1 MEREDLV
8 KFLKKY
14 GIGIGLGLVGLGMIG
29 VGLWGYVKPSE
40 MEVEVLRQAQ
50 DTQAKGDRL
59 PACAGR
65 EANSFIVVDVSGA
78 VEKPGVYEL
87 KEGARVA
94 EALTAAGG
102 LAEMADRIWVQQH
115 LNLAQKVA
123 DGMKIYVPFKGEQ
136 DSGLPAQAGFK
147 VQGNGGK
154 VLGARVVN
162 VNTASLEELDGL
174 WGIGESR
181 AKAIIEHRPYGSLDE
196 LVTKAGIPQSVLDKN
211 EGKIGL

>member
-40 MEVEVLRQAQ
+40 MEVEMIKSDQVSGFSDQ
-50 DTQAKGDRL
+50 DK
-59 PACAGR
+59 
-65 EANSFIVVDVSGA
+65 EVVVDVSGA

-102 LAEMADRIWVQQH
+102 LAEMADRVWVQQH
-115 LNLAQKVA
+115 LNLAQKVV

-136 DSGLPAQAGFK
+136 DSGFG
-147 VQGNGGK
+147 VQKGDGGK
-154 VLGARVVN
+154 VLGAGVVN